1 MILPGFFYI
10 NHLKKQK
17 TNSSVNEE
25 LLCSLKDELREVRAQ
40 IDACS
45 EKLLYLLD
53 QKKES
58 LFS

>member
-1 MILPGFFYI
+1 M
-10 NHLKKQK
+10 K
-17 TNSSVNEE
+17 NSSVNEE